1 MQLALRTEH
10 IPFSSLCAF
19 FDAAEARQRAG
30 QDIIN
35 MVMGRPDFLPA
46 PHINEAV
53 KKAVDDGQ
61 VHYTSNYGLLELRQ
75 EVARKLKGENG
86 LDYAPET
93 EIVITAG
100 VSEALH
106 LSMAALLNPGDEALI
121 PAPAFLSYGSCVHM
135 ASGVPVFVPTE
146 QAKGFQPEPDV
157 LSVISPRRPSSS
169 SSTHPKTPQE
179 RFIRAKRYK
188 ASRIWRSSMTSSSS
202 ATKSMRRSSLT
213 ARNTS
218 ASPLCPVCANVPS
231 S

>member
-10 IPFSSLCAF
+10 IPVSSLCAC

-75 EVARKLKGENG
+75 EVARKLKDENG
-86 LDYAPET
+86 LGYAPET
-93 EIVITAG
+93 EIVITAD

-106 LSMAALLNPGDEALI
+106 LSMAALLHPGHDALI
-121 PAPAFLSYGSCVHM
+121 PPPAFLSYG
-135 ASGVPVFVPTE
+135 
-146 QAKGFQPEPDV
+146 
-157 LSVISPRRPSSS
+157 R
-169 SSTHPKTPQE
+169 
-179 RFIRAKRYK
+179 
-188 ASRIWRSSMTSSSS
+188 
-202 ATKSMRRSSLT
+202 
-213 ARNTS
+213 
-218 ASPLCPVCANVPS
+218 
-231 S
+231 

>member
-146 QAKGFQPEPDV
+146 GLPARTRCSGASYHPEGQAHPHQLTPKPHRNG
-157 LSVISPRRPSSS
+157 LS
-169 SSTHPKTPQE
+169 
-179 RFIRAKRYK
+179 
-188 ASRIWRSSMTSSSS
+188 
-202 ATKSMRRSSLT
+202 
-213 ARNTS
+213 ARNAARHRGS
-218 ASPLCPVCANVPS
+218 GDQA
-231 S
+231 

>member
-75 EVARKLKGENG
+75 EVARKLKDENG
-86 LDYAPET
+86 LGYAPET

-106 LSMAALLNPGDEALI
+106 LSMAALLNPGDEAR
-121 PAPAFLSYGSCVHM
+121 
-135 ASGVPVFVPTE
+135 T
-146 QAKGFQPEPDV
+146 
-157 LSVISPRRPSSS
+157 
-169 SSTHPKTPQE
+169 
-179 RFIRAKRYK
+179 
-188 ASRIWRSSMTSSSS
+188 RSS
-202 ATKSMRRSSLT
+202 KKR
-213 ARNTS
+213 
-218 ASPLCPVCANVPS
+218 
-231 S
+231 

>member
-75 EVARKLKGENG
+75 EVARKLKDENG
-86 LDYAPET
+86 SAT
-93 EIVITAG
+93 
-100 VSEALH
+100 
-106 LSMAALLNPGDEALI
+106 
-121 PAPAFLSYGSCVHM
+121 
-135 ASGVPVFVPTE
+135 
-146 QAKGFQPEPDV
+146 
-157 LSVISPRRPSSS
+157 PRKPKSSS
-169 SSTHPKTPQE
+169 
-179 RFIRAKRYK
+179 
-188 ASRIWRSSMTSSSS
+188 
-202 ATKSMRRSSLT
+202 RR
-213 ARNTS
+213 
-218 ASPLCPVCANVPS
+218 ASPKRCT
-231 S
+231 